1 MRICTKCLIE
11 KEETDFPA
19 PVAIK
24 REYGTYM
31 KRRPQCKDCVNEYQ
45 RRMTLKNNPSD
56 SFEVGGIKRSKRK
69 LWEVY
74 RMTPDE
80 YIELFESQEG
90 LCAICR
96 DATASVVDHCHQK
109 GHVRAL
115 LCQPCNVMLGAARDN
130 VSILARG
137 IEYLNNDVGV

>member
-1 MRICTKCLIE
+1 MRICTKCQVE
-11 KEETDFPA
+11 KEEADFPA
-19 PVAIK
+19 PVNIQK
-24 REYGTYM
+24 KNHVYR

-45 RRMTLKNNPSD
+45 RRMTVKNNPID
-56 SFEVGGIKRSKRK
+56 FFEVGGVKRSKRK

-80 YIELFESQEG
+80 YIALYEAQEG

-96 DATASVVDHCHQK
+96 ESTAAVVDHCHDK

-115 LCQPCNVMLGAARDN
+115 LCQHCNVMLGAAHDN

-137 IEYLNNDVGV
+137 IEYLNRDVG